1 MISEGSLGLE
11 FHDSSLHSVD
21 FAGQKC
27 LIALRPAYV
36 YEVDAHSR
44 DVTGACAVVDV
55 TFELDHVA
63 LEGDLGELP
72 TPILDG
78 SLIVGS
84 DLHEGLIP
92 APFESKENL
101 TMRLY
106 LWPDYREI
114 AISARGLKI
123 CLDGVPRPEDS

>member
-21 FAGQKC
+21 LAGPKC

-44 DVTGACAVVDV
+44 DVTGPCAVVDV

-78 SLIVGS
+78 FSYR
-84 DLHEGLIP
+84 
-92 APFESKENL
+92 
-101 TMRLY
+101 RLGT
-106 LWPDYREI
+106 
-114 AISARGLKI
+114 S
-123 CLDGVPRPEDS
+123 